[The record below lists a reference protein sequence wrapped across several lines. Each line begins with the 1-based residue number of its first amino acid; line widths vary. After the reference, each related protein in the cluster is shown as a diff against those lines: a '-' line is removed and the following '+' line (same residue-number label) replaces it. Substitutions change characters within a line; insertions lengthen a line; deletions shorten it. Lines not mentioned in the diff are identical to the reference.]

1 MKICFN
7 TRRPNEHQSLLLVR
21 FHEAVLLH
29 LGNPFAA
36 EEQEDLCRRK
46 TKTSAAWPHKMFR

>member
-36 EEQEDLCRRK
+36 EQEDLCRRK